1 MSNGWKEQVSSL
13 VVVSCTYVL
22 KNIIFWNNCNSNI
35 LAHSPIFTHLNASF
49 QGLTTI
55 RAFRAE
61 NILSNE
67 FDIHQVGYT
76 N

>member
-1 MSNGWKEQVSSL
+1 ML
-13 VVVSCTYVL
+13 I
-22 KNIIFWNNCNSNI
+22 NIIFLNNCNSNI
-35 LAHSPIFTHLNASF
+35 IARSPIFTHLNASF

-67 FDIHQVGYT
+67 FDVHQVSYI